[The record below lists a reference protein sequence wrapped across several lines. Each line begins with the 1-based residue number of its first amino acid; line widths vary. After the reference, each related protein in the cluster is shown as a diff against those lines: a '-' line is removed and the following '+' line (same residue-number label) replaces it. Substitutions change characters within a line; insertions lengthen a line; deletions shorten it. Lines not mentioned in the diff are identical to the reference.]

1 LLPAFFL
8 KFIKPKQEHLFSTP
22 NLLTMKKSII
32 VLALLL
38 WSGAHLT
45 YGQGSELYGPGLKL
59 KVNEDGS
66 KYVRFIIWNQIWAR
80 SIQNNPGTTV
90 NGRAEQTS
98 LDIGARRARILAYA
112 QVSPRYLVLTHFGI
126 NNQTFVNGG
135 APGGGI
141 TGNPGPIPVQQ
152 NPANGALN
160 AEGISAKKPGL
171 FFHDIWNEYTVF
183 SPVNLETGEKNNFSM
198 AIGAGLHYWHGT
210 SRLTNAS
217 TLNFLAID
225 APIFNWHTIELSDQ
239 FARQFG
245 VYTKGKVGKIDY
257 RFNLSKPFITNLNPP
272 APGLNGPVAVDNNV
286 GSTKPVYAGYASYQF
301 FDQEA
306 NVLPF
311 AVGSYLGTKRVFNIG
326 AGFHLNPEGTASRAE
341 AGGPLQKHDIRVLST
356 DIFAD
361 LPFGSQGMAVTAYGV
376 LYNFNYGPNYLRHVG
391 IMNVGTFV
399 AEEGQQGYVPPTQR
413 SISGPGN
420 GRTLFGTGNTFYTQA
435 GLLLPRN
442 TLGVNN
448 GKLQPFAAY
457 TFKQIDAL
465 PNNGHYYDLGF
476 NYLVDGH
483 HAKLTFQYS
492 SRPVHIGTS
501 AANSTLGPRRG
512 EFIIQSHIYL

>member
-1 LLPAFFL
+1 
-8 KFIKPKQEHLFSTP
+8 
-22 NLLTMKKSII
+22 MKKILA
-32 VLALLL
+32 VLIFSFCIGSHIAY
-38 WSGAHLT
+38 SP
-45 YGQGSELYGPGLKL
+45 GSELYGPGLKL
-59 KVNEDGS
+59 KVNDDGS

-112 QVSPRYLVLTHFGI
+112 QVSPRYLVLTHIGI
-126 NNQTFVNGG
+126 NNQTFINGG
-135 APGGGI
+135 VPGGGI
-141 TGNPGPIPVQQ
+141 TGNGG
-152 NPANGALN
+152 ANDGGAGSLLTT
-160 AEGISAKKPGL
+160 GKKPGL
-171 FFHDIWNEYTVF
+171 FFHDVWNEYTVF
-183 SPVNLETGEKNNFSM
+183 SPINLATGEKNLFSM

-245 VYTKGKVGKIDY
+245 VYSKGKLGKIDY
-257 RFNLSKPFITNLNPP
+257 RFNVSKPFTTFQLP
-272 APGLNGPVAVDNNV
+272 ATRAVDGEVRPVAANVAVDNNT
-286 GSTKPVYAGYASYQF
+286 GGNPLSYAGYASYQF
-301 FDQEA
+301 LDQEA

-326 AGFHLNPEGTASRAE
+326 AGFFHSPDGTVSFADVNLPANAANQR
-341 AGGPLQKHDIRVLST
+341 KHDITVLSA

-361 LPFGSQGMAVTAYGV
+361 LPFGTSGMALTAYGV
-376 LYNFNYGPNYLRHVG
+376 YYNFNYGPNYLRHVG
-391 IMNVGTFV
+391 IMNVGAF
-399 AEEGQQGYVPPTQR
+399 AAEGQEGFVPAAQR
-413 SISGPGN
+413 SLSGPGN
-420 GRTLFGTGNTFYTQA
+420 GRTLFGTGNTIYTQA
-435 GLLLPRN
+435 GLLLPREL
-442 TLGVNN
+442 LGVNH

-457 TFKQIDAL
+457 TYKQIDVL

-492 SRPVHIGTS
+492 SRPLHIGVTPATS
-501 AANSTLGPRRG
+501 TIGARRG